1 MNEVVAKP
9 FESLLS
15 RYQISLKSTMRI
27 PILPSI
33 VLIYYLLHYRYHEI
47 NLNHG
52 RSYIY
57 SPDLTKN
64 KKVTVNPINKD
75 DKNAFN
81 MPQHSNQIM
90 KKLENIEKE

>member
-1 MNEVVAKP
+1 MNEVVTKP

-15 RYQISLKSTMRI
+15 RYQISLKSTMK
-27 PILPSI
+27 STDFTFDC
-33 VLIYYLLHYRYHEI
+33 VDLLHYKYHKI

-57 SPDLTKN
+57 SPNLTKN

-90 KKLENIEKE
+90 KILENIEKE

>member
-15 RYQISLKSTMRI
+15 RYQISLKSTMK
-27 PILPSI
+27 STDFTFDC
-33 VLIYYLLHYRYHEI
+33 VDLLHYKYHKI

-52 RSYIY
+52 RSYTY

-75 DKNAFN
+75 DKN

>member
-15 RYQISLKSTMRI
+15 RYQICLKSTMK
-27 PILPSI
+27 SSDFTFDCAD
-33 VLIYYLLHYRYHEI
+33 LLHHKYHKI